1 MAITDE
7 LREFKSKIQ
16 IYRSPWSLLALRS
29 AINCIAD
36 RIDAAYEADVYA
48 AGLAGSIQY
57 ELEHCP
63 ACKNVADLQEAL
75 AENTKLRELVRD
87 YHTFLALADLAQPIG
102 HIIAAS
108 GHPTLSVE
116 SLDSRYRE
124 LGILKEA

>member
-36 RIDAAYEADVYA
+36 RIDAAHEADVYA

-63 ACKNVADLQEAL
+63 ACKNVADLQETL
-75 AENTKLRELVRD
+75 AENTKLRLLVLD
-87 YHTFLALADLAQPIG
+87 IYESAYYEYPSYFESKFAD
-102 HIIAAS
+102 
-108 GHPTLSVE
+108 
-116 SLDSRYRE
+116 RMRE
-124 LGILKEA
+124 LGIPMEA